1 MGLMRFFLV
10 LLSTAWF
17 LCGATT
23 AGAATAAVASSA
35 SLDVTAKNV
44 DFFYNRF
51 IVTADG
57 DVRVRLS
64 DGTVVTGQTFT
75 MDLKLNRYLV
85 AGDVHV
91 DGPGIHQ
98 AGAALAGYPDLDRTF
113 FLPAAG
119 TPERYTYFGGDWSN
133 PHAGREQP
141 GDAYNF
147 PDLTAERPYIY
158 ATAVRIVPKTN
169 ALFTFPHIYTAGI
182 YTPLPRYMVTF
193 SANPH
198 YFENGFAGA
207 RADIALPFNGSEH
220 SLTALHVRNDAFNGT
235 YLALD
240 QHFVWDHDYIVAAID
255 PLTQEE
261 RQYNL
266 IAYKRFSQKLES
278 RLFVQESAAQA
289 GIINRPDNAA
299 AFGEINVNAGLRH
312 SGLSYVQDN
321 YWQYLLGFKTGPDDS
336 QPTGSYDPRWREH
349 PMSQQLS
356 WTGYE
361 NRVTKATPLLFR
373 LRSSFGL
380 AHDAYGY
387 GGFSNEVPGPKT
399 LTFHSVGATL
409 FTPPLKL
416 GAYGITAQYDR
427 QRMWFSL
434 PHQVDQAESR
444 ITLSRQFARQHLN
457 TYLSYDIRQAADYW
471 GDQQLAA
478 YPVGTF
484 GCGAGGDTCVT
495 PYGTFSGQDAYR
507 GLGTL
512 RALTAAAVYA
522 PSQYFTLSLSMIK
535 NTDFPRPVP
544 GIYGQAPY
552 LFSADLRV
560 RVSSQILLDV
570 SRQYSFNF
578 AGQRW
583 APQFGIQFSP

>member
-1 MGLMRFFLV
+1 MALMRL
-10 LLSTAWF
+10 LLSFLLAWV
-17 LCGATT
+17 LCSSATT
-23 AGAATAAVASSA
+23 AGAATAAAGSSLA

-64 DGTVVTGQTFT
+64 DGTTVTGQTFT

-91 DGPGIHQ
+91 DGPGIHV

-119 TPERYTYFGGDWSN
+119 TPERYTYFGGDWTN

-169 ALFTFPHIYTAGI
+169 ALFTFPHIYTAGV

-220 SLTALHVRNDAFNGT
+220 SLTALHLRNDAFNGT

-266 IAYKRFSQKLES
+266 IAYKRFSQKLET

-299 AFGEINVNAGLRH
+299 A
-312 SGLSYVQDN
+312 
-321 YWQYLLGFKTGPDDS
+321 
-336 QPTGSYDPRWREH
+336 
-349 PMSQQLS
+349 
-356 WTGYE
+356 
-361 NRVTKATPLLFR
+361 
-373 LRSSFGL
+373 
-380 AHDAYGY
+380 
-387 GGFSNEVPGPKT
+387 
-399 LTFHSVGATL
+399 
-409 FTPPLKL
+409 
-416 GAYGITAQYDR
+416 
-427 QRMWFSL
+427 
-434 PHQVDQAESR
+434 
-444 ITLSRQFARQHLN
+444 
-457 TYLSYDIRQAADYW
+457 
-471 GDQQLAA
+471 
-478 YPVGTF
+478 
-484 GCGAGGDTCVT
+484 
-495 PYGTFSGQDAYR
+495 
-507 GLGTL
+507 
-512 RALTAAAVYA
+512 
-522 PSQYFTLSLSMIK
+522 
-535 NTDFPRPVP
+535 
-544 GIYGQAPY
+544 
-552 LFSADLRV
+552 
-560 RVSSQILLDV
+560 
-570 SRQYSFNF
+570 
-578 AGQRW
+578 
-583 APQFGIQFSP
+583 

>member
-1 MGLMRFFLV
+1 MALMRLLLFF
-10 LLSTAWF
+10 SMAWF
-17 LCGATT
+17 LLAGTT
-23 AGAATAAVASSA
+23 AAIAASPDA
-35 SLDVTAKNV
+35 SLDITAKNV

-57 DVRVRLS
+57 DVRLRLS
-64 DGTVVTGQTFT
+64 DGTTVSGQTFT
-75 MDLKLNRYLV
+75 MDLKLNRFLV

-98 AGAALAGYPDLDRTF
+98 TGAALAGYPDLDRIF

-141 GDAYNF
+141 GDAFNF
-147 PDLTAERPYIY
+147 PDLTAERPYIV
-158 ATAVRIVPKTN
+158 ASGVRIVPKTN
-169 ALFTFPHIYTAGI
+169 ALFTFPRVYTAGV
-182 YTPLPRYMVTF
+182 YLPLPRYVVTF

-198 YFENGFAGA
+198 YFENGFAGG

-220 SLTALHVRNDAFNGT
+220 SLTALHLRNDQFNGT

-240 QHFVWDHDYIVAAID
+240 QHFVWDHDYIVAAVD
-255 PLTQEE
+255 PLTQEQ

-266 IAYKRFSQKLES
+266 IGYKRFSQKLET
-278 RLFVQESAAQA
+278 RVFLQESAAQA

-312 SGLSYVQDN
+312 SGLSYIQDN
-321 YWQYLLGFKTGPDDS
+321 YWQYLLGFKPGPNDAV
-336 QPTGSYDPRWREH
+336 PTGSYDPRWREH
-349 PMSQQLS
+349 PMSQQLV

-373 LRSSFGL
+373 LRSSIGL
-380 AHDAYGY
+380 AHDVYGE
-387 GGFSNEVPGPKT
+387 GGYPNEQPGPPT
-399 LTFHSVGATL
+399 TSFHALGATL
-409 FTPPLKL
+409 YTPPLKL
-416 GAYGITAQYDR
+416 GAFGITAQYDR
-427 QRMWFSL
+427 QKMWFNL
-434 PHQVDQAESR
+434 PHQVDQTDSR
-444 ITLSRQFARQHLN
+444 VTLSRQFARQHVNAYVAYEIRN
-457 TYLSYDIRQAADYW
+457 TADYW

-478 YPVGTF
+478 YPVGTA
-484 GCGAGGDTCVT
+484 GCGDTCIDQ
-495 PYGTFSGQDAYR
+495 YGTFGGQNAFR
-507 GLGTL
+507 GLATF
-512 RALTAAAVYA
+512 RALTAAAVYS
-522 PSQYFTLSLSMIK
+522 PSQYFTLNLQLTH
-535 NTDFPRPVP
+535 NRDFPLPVP

-552 LFSADLRV
+552 LFTGDLRV
-560 RVSSQILLDV
+560 RISRQILLDLT
-570 SRQYSFNF
+570 RQYFFNF